1 VDGGHRV
8 EAGAPPAT
16 DEQRL
21 VIEGLEVF
29 DGGEVIDAG

>member
-1 VDGGHRV
+1 VDGDHRV
-8 EAGAPPAT
+8 EAGAPPAA

-21 VIEGLEVF
+21 VVEVLEVF